1 MEYTEKVMDHFS
13 NPRNMGVIENPDGYG
28 KIGNA
33 SCGDI
38 MEIFLKIDNDIIT
51 DVKFRTF
58 GCASA
63 IASSS
68 VSTEMVLGKTVKEA
82 LKITNKV
89 VVEALG
95 GLPAIKMHCS
105 VLAEEAIK
113 AAIENYLSKK
123 KLR

>member
-1 MEYTEKVMDHFS
+1 MEYTDKVMDHFT

-38 MEIFLKIDNDIIT
+38 MEIFLRIENNIIT

-68 VSTEMVLGKTVKEA
+68 VSTEMVLGKTVEEA
-82 LKITNKV
+82 LAVTNKV
-89 VVEALG
+89 VVDALG
-95 GLPAIKMHCS
+95 GLPPVKMHCS

-113 AAIENYLSKK
+113 AAVEDYLSKK
-123 KLR
+123 KK

>member
-1 MEYTEKVMDHFS
+1 MEYTEKVMEHFMDPK
-13 NPRNMGVIENPDGYG
+13 NVGIMENPSGYG
-28 KIGNA
+28 KVGNA

-38 MEIFLKIDNDIIT
+38 MEIFLKIEKNIIV

-68 VSTEMVLGKTVKEA
+68 VSTELVLGKTVEEA
-82 LKITNKV
+82 LTLTNKAV
-89 VVEALG
+89 VAELG
-95 GLPAIKMHCS
+95 GLPPIKMHCS

-113 AAIENYLSKK
+113 MAIEDYLGKK
-123 KLR
+123 N

>member
-1 MEYTEKVMDHFS
+1 MDPK
-13 NPRNMGVIENPDGYG
+13 NVGIMENPSGYG
-28 KIGNA
+28 KVGNA

-38 MEIFLKIDNDIIT
+38 MEIFLKIEKNIIV

-68 VSTEMVLGKTVKEA
+68 VSTELVLGKTVEEA
-82 LKITNKV
+82 LTLTNKAV
-89 VVEALG
+89 VAELG
-95 GLPAIKMHCS
+95 GLPPIKMHCS

-113 AAIENYLSKK
+113 MAIEDYLGKK
-123 KLR
+123 N